1 MQIFLMNSPHR
12 LISLNLRMA
21 VAIFSFIC
29 GSGLAQ
35 TTNTNTVNNGG
46 TINVTVTE
54 VITNPV
60 TSITAAITNNGSL
73 QFWQST
79 ALTDSGIISGIGT
92 VTKATGSGN
101 LTLSGAN
108 TFSGKVTISSGT
120 LTASGVSDTV
130 GSGLGLG
137 TQVELG
143 GSGANLQ
150 VTVGAGATNTTSR
163 QLILNNSATL
173 GNGGNGSLVWNG
185 NTVFNTNTTAAL
197 LFNSGGTG
205 TNVFGGIIGNTT
217 NNSAVRLDFQATQ
230 IWSLTGSNTFSGG
243 ITIGG
248 GKVIAD
254 KLANSGTASSIGTA
268 GNIRFGYFNNA
279 PSTFEYVGS
288 GSTNNLQVRLGA
300 SAGTINNTASFLQ
313 NGSGALVLTNAA
325 FTLTGDGGS
334 PVANRVLV
342 LGGTNAADN
351 TITGIIANSGA
362 NTTLSIVKADAGKW
376 ILSGAN
382 TYTGGT
388 TISNGILQIGAG
400 GTTGSVQGAIANN
413 GSLIFNRSDATTV
426 ANVISGS
433 GSVTKNAANTLT
445 LSGAN
450 TFSGNVTI
458 GGGTLAVTSVADSG
472 ASSLGTGTQ
481 LTLGGSAT
489 VSFTANSSNNTTRS
503 LVLGGTG
510 GNALKNWGSGALVW
524 SGNVIN
530 NTTANGADFTLGG
543 SGTGG
548 NEFSGLLTN
557 NGANAMRLIKNETG
571 TWKLSGANTFSGL
584 MDLFNGTLV
593 VTTMAN
599 SGTASSVGAGTTIR
613 FGGFAG
619 ETGVLEY
626 VGSGSTNNRQFKL
639 GGGGTANTGGTIL
652 NNGTGALVFNNAT
665 FNATGD
671 GAFSGTTRALTLGG
685 SNAADN
691 AISGVIGNNNAGAS
705 TNNTVSVVKDGTGK
719 WILSGAN
726 TYTGETTI
734 SNGTLQIGTG
744 GTLAS
749 SGIRVSGGTFETTA
763 ANTVADTSTVNM
775 SSGTYSLGG
784 NDTVAS
790 LTVSGGLLSS
800 ANSSTLTA
808 ATYALNGGTVSA
820 NLGAGTVNASSGT
833 TLLSGTSAAGTVNVS
848 GGLLSLV
855 SANRLADTAAV
866 AVSSGELAVGGNDT
880 VASLTVSGG
889 LLSSANSSTLTAT
902 TYALNGGTVSA
913 NLGAGTVNSSSG
925 TTLLSGTSAAANVN
939 VSGGTLNTSGANKLA
954 DGAAV
959 AVSSGTLG
967 VGGSDTVGSLA
978 ASGTGVVT
986 VASGTTLTANGNSSI
1001 TGSARTTGGTVAIAN
1016 NSNLTLAN
1024 SSTTTTS
1031 DLSIGSGSTLAG
1043 TGGTSGQIKGS
1054 GLLSPGNSPGILT
1067 SGSVDLTGGIDFAFE
1082 FTAAG
1087 APTYSLA
1094 GNSKNDLLHL
1104 TSGSTPFSGS
1114 FSADN
1119 TVSFYFNDSGLSA
1132 SLASVTPT
1140 TYMGGF
1146 FVDTQNFNIAG
1157 LLSSATLQY
1166 FIAAANG
1173 TTSFNGVNYDLM
1185 SNEVASR
1192 MILSNVNQSAADFTT
1207 GTVSGTVLGVMAV
1220 PEPSSGS
1227 LLLAGIASLLVLRRF
1242 RKKA

>member
-1 MQIFLMNSPHR
+1 MQIFLKNSPHR
-12 LISLNLRMA
+12 LIFLNLRMA
-21 VAIFSFIC
+21 VAIISFTC
-29 GSGLAQ
+29 GSALAQ

-46 TINVTVTE
+46 TINVSVTE

-79 ALTDSGIISGIGT
+79 ALTDSGIISGTGT

-108 TFSGKVTISSGT
+108 TFSGKVTVSSGRLNAT
-120 LTASGVSDTV
+120 GVSDTV
-130 GSGLGLG
+130 GSGLGMG

-185 NTVFNTNTTAAL
+185 NTVFNTNTTASL

-217 NNSAVRLDFQATQ
+217 NNSAVNLNFQNTQ

-254 KLANSGTASSIGTA
+254 KLANIGTASSIGTA

-279 PSTFEYVGS
+279 PTIFEYVGS
-288 GSTNNLQVRLGA
+288 GSTNNIQVRLGA
-300 SAGTINNTASFLQ
+300 SAGTGNNSASFLQ
-313 NGSGALVLTNAA
+313 NGTGALVLTNAA
-325 FTLTGDGGS
+325 FTLS
-334 PVANRVLV
+334 SHVQAANMSRVLV

-351 TITGIIANSGA
+351 TIAGVIANADGA
-362 NTTLSIVKADAGKW
+362 NANSTVSIVKDGVGKW

-400 GTTGSVQGAIANN
+400 GTSGSVLGAIANN

-426 ANVISGS
+426 TNAISGS

-472 ASSLGTGTQ
+472 SSSLGTGTQ

-510 GNALKNWGSGALVW
+510 FNALKNSGSGALVW

-530 NTTANGADFTLGG
+530 NTTANRADFTLGG

-557 NGANAMRLIKNETG
+557 NGANTMRLIKNDTG
-571 TWKLSGANTFSGL
+571 TWKVSGANTFSGL
-584 MDLFNGTLV
+584 MDLFNGTMQA
-593 VTTMAN
+593 TTISN
-599 SGTASSVGAGTTIR
+599 TGSASSLGTGGTIR
-613 FGGFAG
+613 FGGWASSAP
-619 ETGVLEY
+619 VLEY
-626 VGSGSTNNRQFKL
+626 VGSGSTNNKQFKL

-652 NNGTGALVFNNAT
+652 NNGTGALVFNNAA
-665 FNATGD
+665 FNTAGD

-685 SNAADN
+685 SNTADN
-691 AISGVIGNNNAGAS
+691 AISGVIRDNNSG
-705 TNNTVSVVKDGTGK
+705 NTVSVVKDGTGK
-719 WILSGAN
+719 WTLSGAN

-763 ANTVADTSTVNM
+763 ANTVADTSTVNI
-775 SSGTYSLGG
+775 SSGTYSI
-784 NDTVAS
+784 
-790 LTVSGGLLSS
+790 
-800 ANSSTLTA
+800 
-808 ATYALNGGTVSA
+808 
-820 NLGAGTVNASSGT
+820 
-833 TLLSGTSAAGTVNVS
+833 
-848 GGLLSLV
+848 
-855 SANRLADTAAV
+855 
-866 AVSSGELAVGGNDT
+866 GGNDT

-913 NLGAGTVNSSSG
+913 NLGAGTMNSSSG
-925 TTLLSGTSAAANVN
+925 TTLLSGTSAAATVNVAGGLLSLVSANRLSDTAAVAVSSGELAVGGNNTVASLTVSGGLLSTANSSTLTAATYALNGGTVSANLGAGTVNASSGTTLLSGSSAAANVN

-1001 TGSARTTGGTVAIAN
+1001 TGSARATGGTVAIAN

-1082 FTAAG
+1082 FTAGG
-1087 APTYSLA
+1087 APTYSMA
-1094 GNSKNDLLHL
+1094 TNSKNDLLHL

-1119 TVSFYFNDSGLSA
+1119 TVSFYFNDAGLSA

-1185 SNEVASR
+1185 SNEVADR
-1192 MILSNVNQSAADFTT
+1192 IILSNVNQSGADFTT
-1207 GTVSGTVLGVMAV
+1207 GTVNGTVLGVMAV

-1227 LLLAGIASLLVLRRF
+1227 LLLAGIGSLLVLRRF

>member
-1 MQIFLMNSPHR
+1 MQIFLKNSPHR
-12 LISLNLRMA
+12 LIFLNLRMA
-21 VAIFSFIC
+21 VAIISFTC
-29 GSGLAQ
+29 GSALAQ

-46 TINVTVTE
+46 TINVSVTE

-79 ALTDSGIISGIGT
+79 ALTDSGIISGTGT

-108 TFSGKVTISSGT
+108 TFSGKVTVSSGRLNAT
-120 LTASGVSDTV
+120 GVSDTV
-130 GSGLGLG
+130 GSGLGMG

-185 NTVFNTNTTAAL
+185 NTVFNTNTTASL

-217 NNSAVRLDFQATQ
+217 NNSAVNLNFQNTQ

-254 KLANSGTASSIGTA
+254 KLANIGTASSIGTA

-279 PSTFEYVGS
+279 PTIFEYVGS
-288 GSTNNLQVRLGA
+288 GSTNNIQVRLGA
-300 SAGTINNTASFLQ
+300 SAGTGNNSASFLQ
-313 NGSGALVLTNAA
+313 NGTGALVLTNAA
-325 FTLTGDGGS
+325 FTLS
-334 PVANRVLV
+334 SHVQAANMSRVLV

-351 TITGIIANSGA
+351 TIAGVIANADGA
-362 NTTLSIVKADAGKW
+362 NANSTVSIVKDGVGKW

-400 GTTGSVQGAIANN
+400 GTSGSVLGAIANN

-426 ANVISGS
+426 TNAISGS

-472 ASSLGTGTQ
+472 SSSLGTGTQ

-510 GNALKNWGSGALVW
+510 FNALKNSGSGALVW

-530 NTTANGADFTLGG
+530 NTTANRADFTLGG

-557 NGANAMRLIKNETG
+557 NGANTMRLIKNDTG
-571 TWKLSGANTFSGL
+571 TWKVSGANTFSGL
-584 MDLFNGTLV
+584 MDLFNGTMQA
-593 VTTMAN
+593 TTISN
-599 SGTASSVGAGTTIR
+599 TGSASSLGTGGTIR
-613 FGGFAG
+613 FGGWASSAP
-619 ETGVLEY
+619 VLEY
-626 VGSGSTNNRQFKL
+626 VGSGSTNNKQFKL

-665 FNATGD
+665 FNTTGD

-685 SNAADN
+685 SNTADN
-691 AISGVIGNNNAGAS
+691 AISGVIRDNNSG
-705 TNNTVSVVKDGTGK
+705 NTVSVVKDGTGK
-719 WILSGAN
+719 WTLSGAN

-763 ANTVADTSTVNM
+763 ANTVADTSTVNI
-775 SSGTYSLGG
+775 SSGTYSI
-784 NDTVAS
+784 
-790 LTVSGGLLSS
+790 
-800 ANSSTLTA
+800 
-808 ATYALNGGTVSA
+808 
-820 NLGAGTVNASSGT
+820 
-833 TLLSGTSAAGTVNVS
+833 
-848 GGLLSLV
+848 
-855 SANRLADTAAV
+855 
-866 AVSSGELAVGGNDT
+866 GGNDT

-913 NLGAGTVNSSSG
+913 NLGAGTMNSSSG
-925 TTLLSGTSAAANVN
+925 TTLLSGTSAAATVNVAGGLLSLVSANRLSDTAAVAVSSGELAVGGNNTVASLTVSGGLLSTANSSTLTAATYALNGGTVSANLGAGTVNASSGTTLLSGSSAAANVN

-1001 TGSARTTGGTVAIAN
+1001 TGSARATGGTVAIAN

-1082 FTAAG
+1082 FTAGG
-1087 APTYSLA
+1087 APTYSMA
-1094 GNSKNDLLHL
+1094 TNSKNDLLHL

-1119 TVSFYFNDSGLSA
+1119 TVSFYFNDAGLSA

-1185 SNEVASR
+1185 SNEVADR
-1192 MILSNVNQSAADFTT
+1192 IILSNVNQSGADFTT
-1207 GTVSGTVLGVMAV
+1207 GTVNGTVLGVMAV

-1227 LLLAGIASLLVLRRF
+1227 LLLAGIGSLLVLRRF

>member
-1 MQIFLMNSPHR
+1 MQIFLKNSPHR
-12 LISLNLRMA
+12 LIFLNLRMA
-21 VAIFSFIC
+21 VAIISFTC
-29 GSGLAQ
+29 GSALAQ

-46 TINVTVTE
+46 TINVSVTE

-108 TFSGKVTISSGT
+108 TFSGKVTVSSGRLNAT
-120 LTASGVSDTV
+120 GVSDSV

-143 GSGANLQ
+143 QSANLQ
-150 VTVGAGATNTTSR
+150 VTVGAGTTNTTTRS
-163 QLILNNSATL
+163 LIANGSSFTL
-173 GNGGNGSLVWNG
+173 GNGGAGSLVWNG

-217 NNSAVRLDFQATQ
+217 NNSAVQLNFQASQ

-254 KLANSGTASSIGTA
+254 KLANIGTASSIGTA
-268 GNIRFGYFNNA
+268 GNIRFGYFNNS
-279 PSTFEYVGS
+279 PTIFEYVGS
-288 GSTNNLQVRLGA
+288 GSTNNIQVRLGA
-300 SAGTINNTASFLQ
+300 SAGTGNNSASFLQ
-313 NGSGALVLTNAA
+313 NGTGALVLTNAA
-325 FTLTGDGGS
+325 FTLS
-334 PVANRVLV
+334 SHVQAANMSRVLV

-351 TITGIIANSGA
+351 TIAGVIANADGA
-362 NTTLSIVKADAGKW
+362 NANSTVSIVKDGVGKW

-426 ANVISGS
+426 TNAISGS

-472 ASSLGTGTQ
+472 SSSLGTGTQ

-510 GNALKNWGSGALVW
+510 GNALKNSGSGALVW

-530 NTTANGADFTLGG
+530 NTTANGAHFTLGG

-557 NGANAMRLIKNETG
+557 NGANTMRLIKNDTG
-571 TWKLSGANTFSGL
+571 TWKVSGANTFSGL
-584 MDLFNGTLV
+584 MDLFNGTMQA
-593 VTTMAN
+593 TTISN
-599 SGTASSVGAGTTIR
+599 TGSASSLGTGGTIR
-613 FGGFAG
+613 FGGWASSAP
-619 ETGVLEY
+619 VLEY
-626 VGSGSTNNRQFKL
+626 VGSGSTNNKQFKL

-652 NNGTGALVFNNAT
+652 NNGTGALVFNNAA
-665 FNATGD
+665 FNTAGD

-685 SNAADN
+685 SNTADN
-691 AISGVIGNNNAGAS
+691 AISGVIRDNNSG
-705 TNNTVSVVKDGTGK
+705 NTVSVVKDGTGK
-719 WILSGAN
+719 WTLSGAN

-749 SGIRVSGGTFETTA
+749 SCIRVSGGTFETTA
-763 ANTVADTSTVNM
+763 ANTVADTSTVNI
-775 SSGTYSLGG
+775 SSGTYSIGG

-790 LTVSGGLLSS
+790 LTVSGGLLST

-808 ATYALNGGTVSA
+808 TTYALNGGTVSA

-833 TLLSGTSAAGTVNVS
+833 TLLSGTSAAATVNVA

-855 SANRLADTAAV
+855 SANRLSDTAAV
-866 AVSSGELAVGGNDT
+866 AVSSGELAVGGNNT

-889 LLSSANSSTLTAT
+889 LLSTANSSTLTAT
-902 TYALNGGTVSA
+902 TYAMNGGTVSA
-913 NLGAGTVNSSSG
+913 NLGAGTVNVSSG
-925 TTLLSGTSAAANVN
+925 TTLLSGTSGAGAVN
-939 VSGGTLNTSGANKLA
+939 VAGGALNTSGADKL
-954 DGAAV
+954 DNGAAV

-1001 TGSARTTGGTVAIAN
+1001 TGSARATGGTVAIAN

-1082 FTAAG
+1082 FTAGG
-1087 APTYSLA
+1087 APTYSMA
-1094 GNSKNDLLHL
+1094 TNSKNDLLHL

-1119 TVSFYFNDSGLSA
+1119 TVSFYFNDAGLSA

-1185 SNEVASR
+1185 SNEVADR
-1192 MILSNVNQSAADFTT
+1192 IILSNVNQSGADFTT
-1207 GTVSGTVLGVMAV
+1207 GTVNGTVLGVMAV